1 MRASATSPA
10 NTARAVHQAVVAD
23 GITVTAKKAV
33 AADGAVAVKAVADG
47 PAAADDAAVAAETE
61 TSTSKGQISLG
72 AGRGLSLGT
81 GSGFTTAGSG

>member
-1 MRASATSPA
+1 MQASATSPA

-23 GITVTAKKAV
+23 GITVAAKAV
-33 AADGAVAVKAVADG
+33 AADGAVVVKAVADG

>member
-10 NTARAVHQAVVAD
+10 NAAHAVHQAVVAD

-47 PAAADDAAVAAETE
+47 PAAAAAETE

-72 AGRGLSLGT
+72 AGRGLSPGHWEGLRQVKGKM
-81 GSGFTTAGSG
+81 SF